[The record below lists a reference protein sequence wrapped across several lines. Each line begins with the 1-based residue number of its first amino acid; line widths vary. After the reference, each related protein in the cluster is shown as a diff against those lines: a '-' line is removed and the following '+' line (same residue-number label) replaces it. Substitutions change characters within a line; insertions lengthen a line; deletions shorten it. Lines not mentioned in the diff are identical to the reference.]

1 VNNKK
6 DEGQNGNYGIES
18 NTILLKNILEESVY
32 VIPAYQRPYEW
43 KYSQIDKVLEEIFS
57 LADNEASKEEYAFL
71 GSLQFNIN
79 ENEEKE
85 IIDGQ
90 QRLTTLFLIIE
101 AIKNTINSEQEKIVI
116 YENKKEL
123 CIGNCTIRYKNNIK
137 SDKFQENYKY
147 ICSKLNN
154 KKICVDDFIERII
167 FVQIITEKT
176 SLERMLRIFTTMN
189 MEGLPLQSEDVF
201 KTKYAD
207 LFNKDSEKV
216 LEILNNKYQEIYN
229 YNNESRN
236 TELSEYDLADVFKF
250 FIMRELEVGKGPT
263 GMKQNAISFFV
274 EKMDLLKEKKEY
286 ISVNRV
292 KEIADTILVTQKII
306 DNQNDKIFESDD
318 QLIWFA
324 REFMWESRYGQLN
337 NIEYFITY
345 VISKEKGNPTIDE
358 VKEALKITEI
368 IWQYCSICRAG
379 KSRIVNQVFEKI
391 IEVLM
396 NSDIDKEKIKKELN
410 GGNLNKKSK
419 EYQDYQYYVNEYK
432 KSITEKCF
440 GSDLRNLE
448 IDLSY
453 MQDCLLSKE
462 KCTIGDVKKNLFYRG
477 NYSNVGKDK
486 RLDIEH
492 IISHTFIEDKDA
504 ALIDSIGN
512 LMYLEASINR
522 NLGNRLKNHLKE
534 DFTFKEDINI
544 LKIPKEDEMEER
556 TSYDSYRKSKLKC
569 VEKVI
574 EDYENNSRE
583 WDLDMCKKRAK
594 EKILFVGEIYKNN
607 GFDFGLDN

>member
-1 VNNKK
+1 MNNKK

-101 AIKNTINSEQEKIVI
+101 AIKNTNNSEQEKIVI

-337 NIEYFITY
+337 NVEYFITY

-504 ALIDSIGN
+504 VLIDSIGN

-534 DFTFKEDINI
+534 DVTFKEDINI
-544 LKIPKEDEMEER
+544 LKIPMEDVMEER

-607 GFDFGLDN
+607 GFDLGLDN

>member
-1 VNNKK
+1 MNNKK

-101 AIKNTINSEQEKIVI
+101 AIKNTNNSEQEKIVI

-337 NIEYFITY
+337 NVEYFITY

-504 ALIDSIGN
+504 VLIDSIGN

-544 LKIPKEDEMEER
+544 LKIPMEDVMEER

-607 GFDFGLDN
+607 GFDLGLDN

>member
-1 VNNKK
+1 MNNKK

-79 ENEEKE
+79 GNEEKE

-101 AIKNTINSEQEKIVI
+101 AIKNTNNSEQEKIVI

-337 NIEYFITY
+337 NVEYFITY

-504 ALIDSIGN
+504 VLIDSIGN

-544 LKIPKEDEMEER
+544 LKIPMEDVMEER

-607 GFDFGLDN
+607 GFDLGLDN

>member
-1 VNNKK
+1 M
-6 DEGQNGNYGIES
+6 
-18 NTILLKNILEESVY
+18 EESVY

-101 AIKNTINSEQEKIVI
+101 AIKNTNNSEQEKIVI

-432 KSITEKCF
+432 KSIIEKCF

-504 ALIDSIGN
+504 VLIDSIGN

-544 LKIPKEDEMEER
+544 LKIPMEDVMEER

-607 GFDFGLDN
+607 GFDLGLDN

>member
-1 VNNKK
+1 MNNKK

-492 IISHTFIEDKDA
+492 IISHTFIDDKDA
-504 ALIDSIGN
+504 VLIDSIGN

>member
-1 VNNKK
+1 MNNKK

-79 ENEEKE
+79 GNEEKE

-101 AIKNTINSEQEKIVI
+101 AIKNTNNSEQEKIVI

-337 NIEYFITY
+337 NVEYFITY

-462 KCTIGDVKKNLFYRG
+462 KCTIGYVKKNLFYRG

-504 ALIDSIGN
+504 VLIDSIGN

-544 LKIPKEDEMEER
+544 LKIPMEDVMEER

-607 GFDFGLDN
+607 GFDLGLDN

>member
-1 VNNKK
+1 MNNKK

-534 DFTFKEDINI
+534 DFSFKEDINI

>member
-101 AIKNTINSEQEKIVI
+101 AIKNTNNSEQEKIVI

-337 NIEYFITY
+337 NVEYFITY

-504 ALIDSIGN
+504 VLIDSIGN

-544 LKIPKEDEMEER
+544 LKIPMEDVMEER

-607 GFDFGLDN
+607 GFDLGLDN

>member
-1 VNNKK
+1 MNNKK

-101 AIKNTINSEQEKIVI
+101 AIKNTNNSEQEKIVI

-274 EKMDLLKEKKEY
+274 EKMDLLK
-286 ISVNRV
+286 
-292 KEIADTILVTQKII
+292 
-306 DNQNDKIFESDD
+306 
-318 QLIWFA
+318 
-324 REFMWESRYGQLN
+324 
-337 NIEYFITY
+337 
-345 VISKEKGNPTIDE
+345 
-358 VKEALKITEI
+358 
-368 IWQYCSICRAG
+368 
-379 KSRIVNQVFEKI
+379 
-391 IEVLM
+391 
-396 NSDIDKEKIKKELN
+396 
-410 GGNLNKKSK
+410 
-419 EYQDYQYYVNEYK
+419 
-432 KSITEKCF
+432 
-440 GSDLRNLE
+440 
-448 IDLSY
+448 
-453 MQDCLLSKE
+453 
-462 KCTIGDVKKNLFYRG
+462 
-477 NYSNVGKDK
+477 
-486 RLDIEH
+486 
-492 IISHTFIEDKDA
+492 
-504 ALIDSIGN
+504 
-512 LMYLEASINR
+512 
-522 NLGNRLKNHLKE
+522 
-534 DFTFKEDINI
+534 
-544 LKIPKEDEMEER
+544 
-556 TSYDSYRKSKLKC
+556 
-569 VEKVI
+569 
-574 EDYENNSRE
+574 
-583 WDLDMCKKRAK
+583 
-594 EKILFVGEIYKNN
+594 
-607 GFDFGLDN
+607 

>member
-1 VNNKK
+1 MNNKK

-79 ENEEKE
+79 GNEEKE

-101 AIKNTINSEQEKIVI
+101 AIKNTNNSEQEKIVI

-201 KTKYAD
+201 KTKYAG
-207 LFNKDSEKV
+207 LFNKDREKV

-318 QLIWFA
+318 QLIWSA

-337 NIEYFITY
+337 NVEYFITY

-504 ALIDSIGN
+504 VLIDSIGN

-544 LKIPKEDEMEER
+544 LKIPMEDVMEER

-607 GFDFGLDN
+607 GFDLGLDN

>member
-1 VNNKK
+1 MNNKK

-101 AIKNTINSEQEKIVI
+101 AIKNTNNSEQKKIVI
-116 YENKKEL
+116 DENKKEL

-154 KKICVDDFIERII
+154 RKIFVDDFIERII
-167 FVQIITEKT
+167 FVKIITEKT

-274 EKMDLLKEKKEY
+274 EKMDSLKEKKEY

-306 DNQNDKIFESDD
+306 DNQNDKIFESND

-504 ALIDSIGN
+504 VLIDSIGN

-544 LKIPKEDEMEER
+544 LKIPMEDVMEER

-607 GFDFGLDN
+607 GFDLGLDN

>member
-1 VNNKK
+1 
-6 DEGQNGNYGIES
+6 
-18 NTILLKNILEESVY
+18 
-32 VIPAYQRPYEW
+32 
-43 KYSQIDKVLEEIFS
+43 
-57 LADNEASKEEYAFL
+57 
-71 GSLQFNIN
+71 
-79 ENEEKE
+79 
-85 IIDGQ
+85 
-90 QRLTTLFLIIE
+90 
-101 AIKNTINSEQEKIVI
+101 
-116 YENKKEL
+116 
-123 CIGNCTIRYKNNIK
+123 
-137 SDKFQENYKY
+137 
-147 ICSKLNN
+147 
-154 KKICVDDFIERII
+154 
-167 FVQIITEKT
+167 
-176 SLERMLRIFTTMN
+176 M
-189 MEGLPLQSEDVF
+189 
-201 KTKYAD
+201 
-207 LFNKDSEKV
+207 
-216 LEILNNKYQEIYN
+216 
-229 YNNESRN
+229 
-236 TELSEYDLADVFKF
+236 SEYDLADVFKF

-274 EKMDLLKEKKEY
+274 EKMDSLKEKKEY

-504 ALIDSIGN
+504 VLIDSIGN

-607 GFDFGLDN
+607 GFDLGLDN

>member
-1 VNNKK
+1 MNNKK

-101 AIKNTINSEQEKIVI
+101 AIKNTNNSEQEKIVI

-337 NIEYFITY
+337 NVEYFITY

-419 EYQDYQYYVNEYK
+419 DYQDYQYYVNEYK

-504 ALIDSIGN
+504 VLIDSIGN

-544 LKIPKEDEMEER
+544 LKIPMEDVMEER

-607 GFDFGLDN
+607 GFDLGLDN

>member
-1 VNNKK
+1 MNNKK

-90 QRLTTLFLIIE
+90 QRLTTLFLIIK
-101 AIKNTINSEQEKIVI
+101 AIKNTNNSEQEKIVI

-337 NIEYFITY
+337 NVEYFITY

-504 ALIDSIGN
+504 VLIDSIGN

-544 LKIPKEDEMEER
+544 LKIPMEDVMEER

-607 GFDFGLDN
+607 GFDLGLDN

>member
-1 VNNKK
+1 MNNKK

-32 VIPAYQRPYEW
+32 FIPAYQRPYEW

-101 AIKNTINSEQEKIVI
+101 AIKNTNNSEQEKIVI
-116 YENKKEL
+116 DENKKEL

-154 KKICVDDFIERII
+154 RKIFVDDFIERII
-167 FVQIITEKT
+167 FVKIITEKT

-274 EKMDLLKEKKEY
+274 EKMDSLKEKKEY

-306 DNQNDKIFESDD
+306 DNQNDKIFESND

-504 ALIDSIGN
+504 VLIDSIGN

>member
-1 VNNKK
+1 MNNKK

-101 AIKNTINSEQEKIVI
+101 AIKNTNNSEQKKIVI
-116 YENKKEL
+116 DENKKEL

-154 KKICVDDFIERII
+154 RKIFVDDFIERII
-167 FVQIITEKT
+167 FVKIITEKT

-274 EKMDLLKEKKEY
+274 EKMDSLKEKKEY

-504 ALIDSIGN
+504 VLIDSIGN

>member
-1 VNNKK
+1 MNNKK

-101 AIKNTINSEQEKIVI
+101 AIKNTNNSEQKKIVI
-116 YENKKEL
+116 DENKKEL

-154 KKICVDDFIERII
+154 RKIFVDDFIERII
-167 FVQIITEKT
+167 FVKMITEKT

-274 EKMDLLKEKKEY
+274 EKMDSLKEKKEY

-504 ALIDSIGN
+504 VLIDSIGN

>member
-1 VNNKK
+1 MNNKK

-101 AIKNTINSEQEKIVI
+101 AIKNTNNSEQEKIVI

-492 IISHTFIEDKDA
+492 IISHTFIDDKDA
-504 ALIDSIGN
+504 VLIDSIGN

>member
-1 VNNKK
+1 MNNKK

>member
-1 VNNKK
+1 MNNKK

-101 AIKNTINSEQEKIVI
+101 AIKNTNNSEQEKIVI

-292 KEIADTILVTQKII
+292 KEIADTILLTQKII

-337 NIEYFITY
+337 NVEYFITY

-504 ALIDSIGN
+504 VLIDSIGN

-544 LKIPKEDEMEER
+544 LKIPMEDVMEER

-583 WDLDMCKKRAK
+583 WDLDMCRKRAK

-607 GFDFGLDN
+607 GFDLGLDN

>member
-1 VNNKK
+1 MNNKK

-583 WDLDMCKKRAK
+583 WDLDICKKRAK

>member
-1 VNNKK
+1 MNNKK

-101 AIKNTINSEQEKIVI
+101 AIKNTNNSEQEKIVI

-292 KEIADTILVTQKII
+292 KEIADTILLTQKII

-337 NIEYFITY
+337 NVEYFITY

-504 ALIDSIGN
+504 VLIDSIGN

-544 LKIPKEDEMEER
+544 LKIPMEDVMEER

-607 GFDFGLDN
+607 GFDLGLDN

>member
-1 VNNKK
+1 MNNKK

-57 LADNEASKEEYAFL
+57 LADNEASKEECAFL

-101 AIKNTINSEQEKIVI
+101 AIKNTNNSEQEKIVI

-337 NIEYFITY
+337 NVEYFITY

-504 ALIDSIGN
+504 VLIDSIGN

-544 LKIPKEDEMEER
+544 LKIPMEDVMEER

-607 GFDFGLDN
+607 GFDLGLDN

>member
-1 VNNKK
+1 MNNKK

-101 AIKNTINSEQEKIVI
+101 AIKNTNNSEQKKIVI
-116 YENKKEL
+116 DENKKEL

-154 KKICVDDFIERII
+154 RKIFVDDFIERII
-167 FVQIITEKT
+167 FVKIITEKT

-201 KTKYAD
+201 KTKYVD

-274 EKMDLLKEKKEY
+274 EKMDSLKEKKEY

-306 DNQNDKIFESDD
+306 DNQNDKIFESND

-504 ALIDSIGN
+504 VLIDSIGN

-544 LKIPKEDEMEER
+544 LKIPMEDVMEER

-607 GFDFGLDN
+607 GFDLGLDN

>member
-1 VNNKK
+1 MNNKK

-57 LADNEASKEEYAFL
+57 LADNEASKEEYTFL

-101 AIKNTINSEQEKIVI
+101 AIKNTNNSEQEKIVI

-337 NIEYFITY
+337 NVEYFITY

-504 ALIDSIGN
+504 VLIDSIGN

-544 LKIPKEDEMEER
+544 LKIPMEDVMEER

-607 GFDFGLDN
+607 GFDLGLDN

>member
-1 VNNKK
+1 MNNKK

-101 AIKNTINSEQEKIVI
+101 AIKNTNNSEQEKIVI

-337 NIEYFITY
+337 NVEYFITY

-379 KSRIVNQVFEKI
+379 KSRIVNQVLEKI

-504 ALIDSIGN
+504 VLIDSIGN

-544 LKIPKEDEMEER
+544 LKIPMEDVMEER

-607 GFDFGLDN
+607 GFDLGLDN

>member
-1 VNNKK
+1 MNNKK

-101 AIKNTINSEQEKIVI
+101 AIKNTNNSEQEKIVI

-337 NIEYFITY
+337 NVEYFITY

-504 ALIDSIGN
+504 VLIDSIGN

-544 LKIPKEDEMEER
+544 LKIPMENVMEER

-607 GFDFGLDN
+607 GFDLGLDN

>member
-1 VNNKK
+1 MNNKK

-101 AIKNTINSEQEKIVI
+101 AIKNTNNSEQEKIVI

-337 NIEYFITY
+337 NVEYFITY

-504 ALIDSIGN
+504 VLIDSIGN

-544 LKIPKEDEMEER
+544 LKIPMEDVMEER

-583 WDLDMCKKRAK
+583 WDQDMCKKRAK

-607 GFDFGLDN
+607 GFDLGLDN